1 MSALDIALTVVAALT
16 ILNYSLWRSVL
27 YPPFIFCFMWL
38 FDLATL
44 KLRLIDIYPLHA
56 NTLAIVAVSA
66 ALFTLGGAFASLLPR
81 ELLRVRILPEDP
93 HQRADLVRNVLTII
107 VLCGLPAFFYQ
118 VLQISHQGL
127 GANIL
132 MRARAVEVQAA
143 QNGQQF
149 HSVIFD
155 YFVMVSTLA
164 TLLFATEEKR
174 GWRFWIVTTA
184 AFAGCILSTG
194 RTTLLLLIAGLC
206 TINLLR
212 RHRER
217 FFQAVRALRWPVVI
231 FIGLYIAL
239 IFTNKNTAGI
249 GGGASGVV
257 SYYVTSYIVGPLAAF
272 DAVVQSPAGFA
283 LASTHVFE
291 FPTKVAA
298 AFHLISYTA
307 PPKLD
312 TFVEVP
318 FAVNVYT
325 VFKFYFLELGVSGT
339 FIVMLIIGFLHS
351 LLYIKAKQ
359 GSRLAT
365 YLFAFSVYAVV
376 MVIFD
381 DAYYDAGI
389 YLRAFVFG
397 AVYFALCSYSFEIF
411 PHTRFRPLASRSP
424 KNIGS
429 EQA

>member
-1 MSALDIALTVVAALT
+1 MSALDLTLAIVAALT
-16 ILNYSLWRSVL
+16 ALNYWLWRSVL

-38 FDLATL
+38 FDLATW
-44 KLRLIDIYPLHA
+44 RMGLIYVYPLHG
-56 NTLAIVAVSA
+56 NTLAIVAGSA
-66 ALFTLGGAFASLLPR
+66 ALFTFGGALASLIPR
-81 ELLRVRILPEDP
+81 ELLRVRLFPEDP
-93 HQRADLVRNVLTII
+93 HQRAALVRNVLTVV

-132 MRARAVEVQAA
+132 MRARAVEVEAA
-143 QNGQQF
+143 QNGQQV

-155 YFVMVSTLA
+155 YFVMVSTLTA
-164 TLLFATEEKR
+164 LLFSMEDKR
-174 GWRFWIVTTA
+174 GWRFWIVTIA

-206 TINLLR
+206 AIKLIR
-212 RHRER
+212 EHRER
-217 FFQAVRALRWPVVI
+217 FLKALKALRWPVAI
-231 FIGLYIAL
+231 FIALYVAL
-239 IFTNKNTAGI
+239 IFTNKNTSTI
-249 GGGASGVV
+249 SGGATGIV

-272 DAVVQSPAGFA
+272 DAVVQSPASFA
-283 LASTHVFE
+283 PTSTHVFE
-291 FPTKVAA
+291 FPAKVAA

-318 FAVNVYT
+318 FATNVYT

-339 FIVMLIIGFLHS
+339 FIIMLVIGFFHS

-359 GSRLAT
+359 KSRLAT
-365 YLFAFSVYAVV
+365 FLFAFSVYAVI

-381 DAYYDAGI
+381 DAYYDVGI
-389 YLRAFVFG
+389 YLRAFIFG
-397 AVYFALCSYSFEIF
+397 AIYFALCSYSFEIF
-411 PHTRFRPLASRSP
+411 PRIRFHPLASRSP
-424 KNIGS
+424 KGAGN
-429 EQA
+429 E

>member
-1 MSALDIALTVVAALT
+1 MSALDIVLAVVAALT
-16 ILNYSLWRSVL
+16 ILNYWFWRSVL

-38 FDLATL
+38 FDLATW
-44 KLRLIDIYPLHA
+44 RMHLIDVYPLHS

-66 ALFTLGGAFASLLPR
+66 ALFTLGGALASLTPR
-81 ELLRVRILPEDP
+81 ELLRVRLFPEDP
-93 HQRADLVRNVLTII
+93 HQRADFVRNVLTII

-132 MRARAVEVQAA
+132 MRARDVEVEAA
-143 QNGQQF
+143 QNGQQI
-149 HSVIFD
+149 HSIIFD
-155 YFVMVSTLA
+155 YFVMVSTLTA
-164 TLLFATEEKR
+164 LLFSTEEKH
-174 GWRFWIVTTA
+174 GWRFWIVTIA

-206 TINLLR
+206 TIRLLR
-212 RHRER
+212 CRCER
-217 FFQAVRALRWPVVI
+217 FFQAIRALRWPVAI
-231 FIGLYIAL
+231 FVALYIAL
-239 IFTNKNTAGI
+239 IFTNKNTSTV
-249 GGGASGVV
+249 GGGATGII

-272 DAVVQSPAGFA
+272 DAVVQSPSSFA

-291 FPTKVAA
+291 FPAKVAA

-325 VFKFYFLELGVSGT
+325 VFKFYFLELGISGT
-339 FIVMLIIGFLHS
+339 LTITLIIGFLHS

-389 YLRAFVFG
+389 YQRAFVFG
-397 AVYFALCSYSFEIF
+397 AIYFALCSYSFEIF

-424 KNIGS
+424 KNAGS
-429 EQA
+429 E

>member
-1 MSALDIALTVVAALT
+1 MSAVDITLAVVTALT
-16 ILNYSLWRSVL
+16 ILNYWLWRSVL

-38 FDLATL
+38 FDLATW
-44 KLRLIDIYPLHA
+44 RMHLIDVYPLHN
-56 NTLAIVAVSA
+56 NTLAIVAGSA
-66 ALFTLGGAFASLLPR
+66 ALFTLGGALASLTPR
-81 ELLRVRILPEDP
+81 ELLRVRLLPEDP
-93 HQRADLVRNVLTII
+93 HQRADLVRNALTIV

-132 MRARAVEVQAA
+132 MRARAVEVEAA
-143 QNGQQF
+143 QNGQQM
-149 HSVIFD
+149 HSIIFD

-164 TLLFATEEKR
+164 ALLFSTEEKR
-174 GWRFWIVTTA
+174 GWRFWIVALA

-206 TINLLR
+206 TVKLLR
-212 RHRER
+212 EHRR
-217 FFQAVRALRWPVVI
+217 SFFQAIKALRWPVAI
-231 FIGLYIAL
+231 FIALYIGL
-239 IFTNKNTAGI
+239 IFTNKNTSGI
-249 GGGASGVV
+249 GGGATGIV

-272 DAVVQSPAGFA
+272 DAVVQAPASFA

-291 FPTKVAA
+291 FPAKIAT
-298 AFHLISYTA
+298 AFHLMSYNA

-312 TFVEVP
+312 AFVQIP
-318 FAVNVYT
+318 FATNVYT

-339 FIVMLIIGFLHS
+339 LIIMLIFGFFHS
-351 LLYIKAKQ
+351 LLYVKAEQ

-365 YLFAFSVYAVV
+365 YLFAFSVYAVI

-381 DAYYDAGI
+381 DAYYDVGI
-389 YLRAFVFG
+389 YLRAFIFG

-411 PHTRFRPLASRSP
+411 PRVRFRPLTSRSP
-424 KNIGS
+424 KNAGS
-429 EQA
+429 ERA